1 MSKLFLKVFGQELFN
16 VFVVELV
23 MFVALAVIFLIVS
36 LVLMAV
42 SWLWKIGIIIAI
54 LVGIKI
60 AHVRTK
66 NRFETTPVILY
77 D

>member
-16 VFVVELV
+16 VFIIEVL
-23 MFVALAVIFLIVS
+23 MFLALATIFLIVS

-42 SWLWKIGIIIAI
+42 SWLLKIGIIIAI

-60 AHVRTK
+60 AHVRTM
-66 NRFETTPVILY
+66 NRLQSPPVILH